1 MNKPTQKAPSRST
14 GKGTCARCGA
24 PKPAGRTR
32 YCSDECWQAVHAE
45 KEAARKQK
53 RMKACARC
61 GGPKELGTRG
71 GKYCAECRRVMAD
84 VSAQAEHERARRKR
98 LAEHEANGTRITRR
112 TKDVPDGMKWCARCQ
127 DFRPLTSF
135 PARKAGGKPA
145 AYCRPCQRAYNRER
159 NTRIKFGLD
168 ADDYEMILA
177 CQDYR
182 CAICG
187 GRPRK
192 YALAVDHDHTT
203 GEIRGL
209 LCSRCNHKLLGAAN
223 DDPARLR
230 AAADYL
236 EAYGPR
242 DVFGEPRF
250 VPGFERSEAE
260 LAREGDAA

>member
-1 MNKPTQKAPSRST
+1 VVDGRWRFLMTNRPRARSA
-14 GKGTCARCGA
+14 GKGVCVRCNA

-32 YCSDECWQAVHAE
+32 YCSDRCWQDAQAERAANHA
-45 KEAARKQK
+45 RR

-61 GGPKELGTRG
+61 GGAKELGTRG

-84 VSAQAEHERARRKR
+84 VVTQAEYERARRKR
-98 LAEHEANGTRITRR
+98 LAEDEANGIRRARR

-127 DFRPLTSF
+127 DFRPVTSF
-135 PARKAGGKPA
+135 PARKVGGKPA

-159 NTRIKFGLD
+159 NARIKFGLD
-168 ADDYEMILA
+168 ADEYEMLLA

-187 GRPRK
+187 GLPRK
-192 YALAVDHDHTT
+192 NALAIDHDHET

-223 DDPARLR
+223 DSAARLR
-230 AAADYL
+230 TAADYL
-236 EAYGPR
+236 EAYGAR
-242 DVFGEPRF
+242 DVFGEPRY
-250 VPGFERSEAE
+250 VPGFSEPERVA
-260 LAREGDAA
+260 